1 MTRGLFFEELEQGAR
16 FQSPGVTVTEE
27 SVIRFALEWDMQPFH
42 VDKEAAKSSI
52 FGSLIASGLQT
63 ILLTYRLYFQLGV
76 LDGTA
81 LAGLGIDHVRFRH
94 PVRPGDTIR
103 VNAEVTELRPTRQP
117 DRGVIVWNLEAVNQ
131 DAEIV
136 LTMTLSA
143 LIARRQ

>member
-27 SVIRFALEWDMQPFH
+27 SVISFALEWDMQPFH

-52 FGSLIASGLQT
+52 FGSLISSGLQT

-81 LAGLGIDHVRFRH
+81 LAGLGIDNVRFRH
-94 PVRPGDTIR
+94 PVRPGNTIR

>member
-52 FGSLIASGLQT
+52 FGSLISSGLQT

>member
-52 FGSLIASGLQT
+52 FGSLISSGLQT

-81 LAGLGIDHVRFRH
+81 LAGLGIDNVRFRH
-94 PVRPGDTIR
+94 PVRPGNTIR

>member
-52 FGSLIASGLQT
+52 FGSLISSGLQT

-81 LAGLGIDHVRFRH
+81 LAGLGIDNVRFRH

>member
-16 FQSPGVTVTEE
+16 FQSPGITVTEE

-52 FGSLIASGLQT
+52 FGSLISSGLQT

-81 LAGLGIDHVRFRH
+81 LAGLGIDNVRFRH

>member
-94 PVRPGDTIR
+94 PVRPGNTIR

>member
-52 FGSLIASGLQT
+52 FGSLISSGLQT

-81 LAGLGIDHVRFRH
+81 LAGLGIDNVRFRH

-103 VNAEVTELRPTRQP
+103 VNAEVTELRPTRNP
-117 DRGVIVWNLEAVNQ
+117 DRGVIVWNLETVNQ

>member
-16 FQSPGVTVTEE
+16 FQSPGITVTEE

-52 FGSLIASGLQT
+52 FGSLISSGLQT

-81 LAGLGIDHVRFRH
+81 LAGLGIDNVRFRH
-94 PVRPGDTIR
+94 PVRPGNTIR

>member
-16 FQSPGVTVTEE
+16 FQSPGITVTEE

-81 LAGLGIDHVRFRH
+81 LAGLGIDNVRFRH